1 MSGKRSASP
10 QQGAAAEDSGVAPV
24 GAPAHDHDHDHDHG
38 HPEGAGEHVHAEQSQ
53 GPRVAVLLCGYGE
66 VEDSADLA
74 DYNALSLRLLVS
86 KSVRLPDR
94 AVPFLS
100 RRLAR
105 RVRAEYERANHFVSP
120 HNAIFERQR
129 AGIAAALAE
138 HYGDRVEVF
147 TALNFCDG
155 YLPEQVLPRIRA
167 AGFDRLVIYPLLVVD
182 SVYTGGLSLEQVN
195 KALGDDGG
203 WVREMRYLP
212 SFHDRPDYHDRLARH
227 IRDGVAPL
235 RQRLASSQIGVVL
248 LNHGCPYK
256 AKGFE
261 TGIRDSRTLYHAVKE
276 RLWHE
281 FPNISVGWM
290 NHPTPGRWTQPDML
304 QAARNL
310 VTTGARAI
318 VYVPIGFVTDNHETI
333 LDVGYTTERLLKE
346 HPGVEVL
353 HLSSLNDDAELMRLA
368 AAWIAP
374 LVDGAA
380 AG

>member
-1 MSGKRSASP
+1 MSARKTDDAHG
-10 QQGAAAEDSGVAPV
+10 GATGSGPAPE
-24 GAPAHDHDHDHDHG
+24 AD
-38 HPEGAGEHVHAEQSQ
+38 GE
-53 GPRVAVLLCGYGE
+53 RVAVLLCGYGE
-66 VEDSADLA
+66 VESNEDLA
-74 DYNALSLRLLVS
+74 EYNAKSLRLLVS
-86 KSVRLPDR
+86 KSVPIPDV

-105 RVRAEYERANHFVSP
+105 KAREEYERANLFVSP

-129 AGIAAALAE
+129 AGIAAALRE
-138 HYGDRVEVF
+138 RYGDRVEVF
-147 TALNFCDG
+147 SALNFCDG
-155 YLPEQVLPRIRA
+155 YMPEDVLPVIRA
-167 AGFDRLVIYPLLVVD
+167 AGYDRVVVYPLLVVD

-195 KALGDDGG
+195 KALGSDGA
-203 WVREMRYLP
+203 WVREIRYLP
-212 SFHDRPDYHDRLARH
+212 SFHDRPAYHERLARH
-227 IRDGVAPL
+227 VRDGVAPL
-235 RQRLASSQIGVVL
+235 RDRYATSQIGVVL

-261 TGIRDSRTLYHAVKE
+261 TGIRDSRILYHAVKE

-333 LDVGYTTERLLKE
+333 LDVGYTADRLAKV
-346 HPGVEVL
+346 HPDVEIL
-353 HLSSLNDDAELMRLA
+353 RLPSLNDDPDLMGLA
-368 AAWIAP
+368 ADWIAP
-374 LVDGAA
+374 LIDDAA
-380 AG
+380 TAA

>member
-1 MSGKRSASP
+1 MTAANMRGKMSARKTDHAHGDAM
-10 QQGAAAEDSGVAPV
+10 DSGSLP
-24 GAPAHDHDHDHDHG
+24 GHD
-38 HPEGAGEHVHAEQSQ
+38 GE
-53 GPRVAVLLCGYGE
+53 RVAVLLCGYGE
-66 VEDSADLA
+66 VESNEDLA
-74 DYNALSLRLLVS
+74 EYNAKSLRLLVS
-86 KSVRLPDR
+86 KSVPIPDI

-105 RVRAEYERANHFVSP
+105 KAREEYERANLFVSP

-129 AGIAAALAE
+129 AGIGSALHE
-138 HYGDRVEVF
+138 RYGDRVEVF
-147 TALNFCDG
+147 SALNFCDG
-155 YLPEQVLPRIRA
+155 YMPEDVLPVIRA
-167 AGFDRLVIYPLLVVD
+167 AGYDRVVVYPLLVVD

-195 KALGDDGG
+195 KALGSDGA
-203 WVREMRYLP
+203 WVRQIRYLP
-212 SFHDRPDYHDRLARH
+212 SFHDRPAYHERLARH
-227 IRDGVAPL
+227 VRDGVAPL
-235 RQRLASSQIGVVL
+235 RDRYATSQIGVVL

-261 TGIRDSRTLYHAVKE
+261 TGIRDSRILYHAVKE

-333 LDVGYTTERLLKE
+333 LDVGYTADRLAKL
-346 HPGVEVL
+346 HPDVEIL
-353 HLSSLNDDAELMRLA
+353 RLPSLNDDPALMGLA
-368 AAWIAP
+368 ADWIAP
-374 LVDGAA
+374 LIDDAA
-380 AG
+380 TAA